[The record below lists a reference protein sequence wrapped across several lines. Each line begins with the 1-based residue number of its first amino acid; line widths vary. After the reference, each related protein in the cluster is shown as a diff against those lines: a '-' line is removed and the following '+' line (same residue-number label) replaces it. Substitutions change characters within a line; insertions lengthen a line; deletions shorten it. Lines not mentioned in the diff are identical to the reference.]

1 MDILTPNRLILARNN
16 SRCPSGTIEVTGD
29 LGKIIKRNNEI
40 FQTWF
45 RCWLISYVPTLMF
58 HPKWYKSDRDPKVGD
73 VILFLKSEREYD
85 KQYQYG
91 IIIDFKA
98 SRDGKI
104 RQIEIEYQ
112 NHVEK
117 TKRRT
122 IRGAREVVVI
132 HPVGELG
139 LIRELNALDTR

>member
-1 MDILTPNRLILARNN
+1 
-16 SRCPSGTIEVTGD
+16 
-29 LGKIIKRNNEI
+29 
-40 FQTWF
+40 
-45 RCWLISYVPTLMF
+45 MF

-139 LIRELNALDTR
+139 LIRVLNALDTR